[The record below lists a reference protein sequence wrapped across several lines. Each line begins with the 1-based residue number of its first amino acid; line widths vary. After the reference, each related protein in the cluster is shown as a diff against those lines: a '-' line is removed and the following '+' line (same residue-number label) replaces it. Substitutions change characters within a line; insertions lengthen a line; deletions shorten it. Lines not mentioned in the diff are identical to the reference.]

1 MVDQTAVTILAGV
14 RPDDHETLRAQLEA
28 IGGNAAG
35 NAAIPF
41 GRFDQLH
48 FARLVLLDPVVD
60 LDGTSIAGK
69 LVFFADIDGPAA
81 PFLRQLVD
89 TAGDGLDT
97 VLRYCDGYTTGS
109 NGAEKLAYLEAH
121 MIKAGAEYV
130 NTAGRTARQV
140 TQEAVLR
147 EAIEA
152 YLDADRPSFDGLGAQ
167 QATARIHDH
176 VAADPALSWALKPA
190 DGPGVMGRLRDWAA
204 LARLA
209 AVMLLLSPLLILAAP
224 FGLVLLRIHELRDPA
239 PDIRPSPEHAR
250 DLADREDIVVQ
261 NPFMGVGFVKPG
273 RFRRYLSTF
282 ALAVA
287 GPIIRHWYDRTSL
300 AGVQTIHFAR
310 WTFLDDR
317 RRLLF
322 GSNYDGS
329 LESYMDDFIDRL
341 AWGLN
346 VIFGNGYGYPKVR
359 WALFGGAQREESF
372 KHFLRLHQVPCQV
385 WYSAYPQLS
394 AVNVANNAAIRAGL
408 SHKLDDAAAAAW
420 LRRL

>member
-1 MVDQTAVTILAGV
+1 
-14 RPDDHETLRAQLEA
+14 
-28 IGGNAAG
+28 
-35 NAAIPF
+35 
-41 GRFDQLH
+41 
-48 FARLVLLDPVVD
+48 
-60 LDGTSIAGK
+60 
-69 LVFFADIDGPAA
+69 
-81 PFLRQLVD
+81 
-89 TAGDGLDT
+89 
-97 VLRYCDGYTTGS
+97 
-109 NGAEKLAYLEAH
+109 
-121 MIKAGAEYV
+121 
-130 NTAGRTARQV
+130 
-140 TQEAVLR
+140 
-147 EAIEA
+147 
-152 YLDADRPSFDGLGAQ
+152 
-167 QATARIHDH
+167 
-176 VAADPALSWALKPA
+176 
-190 DGPGVMGRLRDWAA
+190 
-204 LARLA
+204 
-209 AVMLLLSPLLILAAP
+209 MLLLSPLLILAAP

-239 PDIRPSPEHAR
+239 PDVRPSPEHAL
-250 DLADREDIVVQ
+250 DLANREDWVVQ

-359 WALFGGAQREESF
+359 WALFGGAQREENF
-372 KHFLRLHQVPCQV
+372 KHFLRVHQVPCQV

-408 SHKLDDAAAAAW
+408 SHKLDATAAAAW